1 MIFVKSEDLKY
12 GMRLAKP
19 IYNKT
24 GVLLYERN
32 TRLTLQ
38 GIESVKNFGLLGL
51 YILEPAEPVPPMSE
65 EDLDF
70 ERFQTMAVFSIR
82 EELDNI
88 IAGKEPV
95 NLKRL
100 ANAIITN
107 FGRLDHK
114 ITFTPHMRSTSH

>member
-38 GIESVKNFGLLGL
+38 GIECKELRTAWTLYSGASGASTADDGGRSGL
-51 YILEPAEPVPPMSE
+51 
-65 EDLDF
+65 
-70 ERFQTMAVFSIR
+70 
-82 EELDNI
+82 
-88 IAGKEPV
+88 
-95 NLKRL
+95 
-100 ANAIITN
+100 
-107 FGRLDHK
+107 
-114 ITFTPHMRSTSH
+114 

>member
-38 GIESVKNFGLLGL
+38 GIESVKNF
-51 YILEPAEPVPPMSE
+51 
-65 EDLDF
+65 LDF
-70 ERFQTMAVFSIR
+70 IFWSQ
-82 EELDNI
+82 
-88 IAGKEPV
+88 
-95 NLKRL
+95 
-100 ANAIITN
+100 
-107 FGRLDHK
+107 
-114 ITFTPHMRSTSH
+114 RSQYRR

>member
-65 EDLDF
+65 EDLN
-70 ERFQTMAVFSIR
+70 VFRRWQCSVS
-82 EELDNI
+82 
-88 IAGKEPV
+88 GKSW
-95 NLKRL
+95 
-100 ANAIITN
+100 ITS
-107 FGRLDHK
+107 LQAE
-114 ITFTPHMRSTSH
+114 SQ